1 MWDHRGKKKHRAS
14 HHFPFKDDQ
23 HVVSTGIRA
32 KINFAR
38 GSKKKK
44 KSRSGL
50 VYKYPSLISLHQKN
64 IIANQ
69 AVALLRLLAL
79 SKFRLQLLIAMPLN
93 FQEVT
98 STALTL

>member
-1 MWDHRGKKKHRAS
+1 MKKKNNRAS
-14 HHFPFKDDQ
+14 HHFSFDDDQ
-23 HVVSTGIRA
+23 HVVTTGIQA

-38 GSKKKK
+38 GSKKKIEK

-93 FQEVT
+93 FREVT